1 MHWCQFTAVTWQ
13 VSHVQINSYVWG
25 AFGSK
30 KICMFRFFVS
40 ALASNSGGR
49 GVESFSLNS
58 QPAHPTPRVLYVLRV
73 WENSQK
79 HQFTLFVEVTN
90 VLVEGPKAIQF
101 LSAMHFFFRFP
112 MLCNVRI
119 QRRRWVEQKCSFGFA
134 PFHLTI
140 MKTRKKDQK

>member
-1 MHWCQFTAVTWQ
+1 MSVYSSDMASVTCPNQ
-13 VSHVQINSYVWG
+13 LVCLRRFRFQKDLHVW
-25 AFGSK
+25 
-30 KICMFRFFVS
+30 FFVS

-49 GVESFSLNS
+49 GVESFNLNS

-73 WENSQK
+73 WESSQK
-79 HQFTLFVEVTN
+79 HQFNLFVEVTN
-90 VLVEGPKAIQF
+90 VLVEGLKANQF
-101 LSAMHFFFRFP
+101 LSAMHLFFRFP

-140 MKTRKKDQK
+140 MKTRKKDQE